1 MNVEKER
8 WRAVKG
14 YEGIYSIS
22 NFGRV
27 YSRPRKVVYNTG
39 KKVKQAGKL
48 LKSSINKEG
57 YLYVNLTKHSECKQ
71 VKVHR
76 LVAIAIIYNPENKPE
91 VNHKDGDKTN
101 SLYSNL
107 EWNTK
112 SENILHAYRIGL
124 FDNHIKNYT
133 DAVKVY
139 KNNKYID
146 TFISI
151 SEASRKLYIARDII
165 SEYIHK
171 GRRVTRGQAL
181 GYSFALINQ

>member
-1 MNVEKER
+1 MEEEKEI
-8 WRAVKG
+8 WRAIKG
-14 YEGIYSIS
+14 YESIYSIS

-39 KKVKQAGKL
+39 RKVKQVGKL
-48 LKSSINKEG
+48 LKISTNADG

-76 LVAIAIIYNPENKPE
+76 LVAIAFVFNPENKPE
-91 VNHKDGDKTN
+91 VNHKDGIKTN
-101 SLYSNL
+101 VHHSNL

-133 DAVKVY
+133 NAVKVY
-139 KNNKYID
+139 KNNKYIN

-165 SEYIHK
+165 SGYIHK
-171 GRRVTRGQAL
+171 NRRVTRGNAV
-181 GYSFALINQ
+181 GYSFILQEQ